1 MLGIGRKTMLKHLRI
16 NLLLLVLVTGTAF
29 AQSTLNNDSITKM
42 AKAGLGDDVIV
53 SMIKGQPGN
62 YAIEPDTL
70 IQLKTAGLSEK
81 VISAMVEKNSSNA
94 APTAIPT
101 APAKAPLVD
110 EVGVYFKNK
119 DNQWIQIMP
128 EVVNWKTGGFLKAM
142 ATDGIVKGDVNGHV
156 EGKTSRNSLNTPLDF
171 LIYAPEGIAVT
182 EYQLLRLH
190 QSGNSREFRSV
201 TGGVIHASGG
211 AKRDE
216 TQFEGKKIAPR
227 MYEIVLADGVKNGDY
242 GFLPPGAMSSS
253 NMASSGKIYSFHVNE

>member
-1 MLGIGRKTMLKHLRI
+1 MEKHFRF
-16 NLLLLVLVTGTAF
+16 NFLLVLVFLAAPVF
-29 AQSTLNNDSITKM
+29 AQSVLNNDSVTKM

-62 YAIEPDTL
+62 YAIDPDTL

-81 VISAMVEKNSSNA
+81 VIGAMVEKNSGNA
-94 APTAIPT
+94 ALSAVPVA
-101 APAKAPLVD
+101 ASAKAAPLVD
-110 EVGVYFKNK
+110 EVGVYFKDK
-119 DNQWIQIMP
+119 DGKWVEMLP

-156 EGKTSRNSLNTPLDF
+156 EGKSSRNLLNTPLDF
-171 LIYAPEGIAVT
+171 LIYAPEGVAFT

-190 QSGNSREFRSV
+190 ESGNSREFRSV

-216 TQFEGKKIAPR
+216 VEFEGKKIAPR
-227 MYEIVLADGVKNGDY
+227 MYEIVLASGVKSGDY